1 MKKVFFLS
9 FLSSLSMISCSL
21 EGSEENNLT
30 RNPLEARTN
39 QSIPSKNQAIDDFK
53 KALVNANNPTLIKE
67 EIETNSGSQGFGPS
81 RKKIILEPAKMV
93 LLSTGMSKDKVNGLE
108 DDAIISQAF
117 ISMSNEQKP

>member
-30 RNPLEARTN
+30 GNQLAGSTN
-39 QSIPSKNQAIDDFK
+39 QSIPSKSQAIGDFK
-53 KALVNANNPTLIKE
+53 KALVAASNPTLIQE
-67 EIETNSGSQGFGPS
+67 EIANNSGNQGFGPS
-81 RKKIILEPAKMV
+81 RKKILLEPAKMV
-93 LLSTGMSKDKVNGLE
+93 LLSTGMTTDVVGGLD

-117 ISMSNEQKP
+117 ISISNEQKQ